1 MMTMPTMDG
10 ENSALA
16 TKCLDLCQSLT
27 SKGKTFTF
35 SLNIGPSFS
44 FSLDTRDSS
53 TSQEVVKKKL
63 SPSAIRRN
71 FRRKEAF
78 LKKKAETGKNN
89 GTQLEVEIPVQVT
102 YYKCDQCEQTFK
114 TENGMKIH
122 VGKTHKDTI
131 PQLDGNIEKIATD
144 EVVQTLDV
152 EKNKV
157 ILTPPVD
164 PCPLCKDSKDVPD
177 LGTCG
182 IVHAHGDGWGGA
194 NCVTCHLVFKI
205 KGNHGCIAICDK
217 YIKKVC
223 ERCRTHFK

>member
-1 MMTMPTMDG
+1 M
-10 ENSALA
+10 AQA
-16 TKCLDLCQSLT
+16 
-27 SKGKTFTF
+27 
-35 SLNIGPSFS
+35 FS
-44 FSLDTRDSS
+44 FSLDTRESS

-71 FRRKEAF
+71 FRRKEDF
-78 LKKKAETGKNN
+78 LKKKAETGKNK
-89 GTQLEVEIPVQVT
+89 GTQLEVEVPVQVT
-102 YYKCDQCEQTFK
+102 YFKC
-114 TENGMKIH
+114 MKIH
-122 VGKTHKDTI
+122 VEKTHKDTI
-131 PQLDGNIEKIATD
+131 PQLDGNIENIATD

-152 EKNKV
+152 QKKKG

-182 IVHAHGDGWGGA
+182 IVHAHEDGWGGA
-194 NCVTCHLVFKI
+194 NCVTCLLVFKI

-223 ERCRTHFK
+223 QRCRTLFK